1 MSNPQPPAA
10 SQLASVFDGAQWL
23 DVMLRRDALP
33 TLDARVLLHAGPP
46 YEGTVPAPV
55 LQSAMQA
62 ILFEGWARDAD
73 TARALIAT
81 GEVRLMPA
89 QDHGVATPLAQVVSA
104 SMPLA
109 VVGDASRVA
118 FAPLIEGPPPALRF
132 GTHDAQALVRLKAV
146 AELGLGSVGPALR
159 ERSIA
164 LAPIVEHA
172 LKAGDECHGRTVAA
186 NGLLVDNMQWLTAE
200 AAGALRANAGFVL
213 PVLMAAAL
221 WRLQGPRS
229 AIAAVG
235 GNGLRFG
242 FRLHGEDRWHTV
254 LARPPRGVSL
264 PGQEAE
270 AALGAIGDSAVI
282 DFCGLGGQALC
293 FAEAL
298 RQDWKHVLPAD
309 LLSLRDAVTNVATG
323 LVDPFRAATN
333 SCEPL
338 VSLAILGRSG
348 ERGLI
353 GRGVYAP
360 DAGLFAE
367 CGPQRT

>member
-1 MSNPQPPAA
+1 MSNSQPPTA

-62 ILFEGWARDAD
+62 TLFEGWASDAE

-81 GEVRLMPA
+81 GEVRLVPA

-132 GTHDAQALVRLKAV
+132 GTLDAEALVRLKAV
-146 AELGLGSVGPALR
+146 AELGLGTIGPALR

-164 LAPIVEHA
+164 LAPIIEHA
-172 LKAGDECHGRTVAA
+172 LQAGDECHGRTVAA
-186 NGLLVDNMQWLTAE
+186 NGVLVDNMRWLTAE
-200 AAGALRANAGFVL
+200 AGSALRANAGFVL

-221 WRLQGPRS
+221 WRLQGPQS
-229 AIAAVG
+229 EIASVG

-242 FRLHGEDRWHTV
+242 FRLHGEDRWHSV

-264 PGQEAE
+264 PGQESE

-293 FAEAL
+293 FADAL

-309 LLSLRDAVTNVATG
+309 LLSLRDAVTNRETG
-323 LVDPFRAATN
+323 LVDPFRVANAG
-333 SCEPL
+333 CEPL
-338 VSLAILGRSG
+338 VNLAILGRSG

-360 DAGLFAE
+360 DASLFAA
-367 CGPQRT
+367 CRQRG